1 MSKYSQKIESFLIDI
16 DPSIKLTKYASDNKS
31 IKNIYNSVLDAQKT
45 NFDIK
50 IISQKLIKMIHTRE
64 EYPLSYIFFKCL
76 YETELLDRVLS
87 HPPNITDLHTFM
99 DWHRE
104 NIEYVN
110 FDTIHKLMD
119 DLIKKDTS
127 DRIII
132 KDKKDKLLNEL
143 DNIDDTPQNVSE
155 EELEKSTNNAMN
167 KFVEII
173 DQINELDIYEELKT
187 VYTLM
192 FKTTGVRKILHD
204 SIYNNKFI
212 SVDIQY
218 DLESVDLEYVE
229 CVINDRHKLNIFV
242 PKGKSHPDLKKVAT
256 TIIMMENLAKIYNS
270 EKDLPSVD
278 LTIIFSDQKKNVYH
292 WTNVLCCDNINSGS
306 TYPGKSIVCWRR
318 EEFQKVLIHELVHY
332 YKFDFNKSDSYYQQ
346 LSTMIYIPKIT
357 GTDMLNECYTE
368 SCTTLI
374 LIVFRYL
381 MNGHNNEQISN
392 QINNFDDYFIKNLK
406 IEIAFIMFQVAKI
419 INIYDGVSFE
429 DLVTKKII
437 IKQNTSFRSY
447 FLIKLILLCNTD
459 NLLNILNEFMVMSN
473 ERLISFGELI
483 NESWDTFLK
492 NTHNI
497 QIIDNFIKQINE
509 AYEKED
515 DRWIFKT
522 CRMSVNDTV

>member
-1 MSKYSQKIESFLIDI
+1 MSKYSQKIESFLTDI
-16 DPSIKLTKYASDNKS
+16 DPSIKLTKPISENIS
-31 IKNIYNSVLDAQKT
+31 IKNIYNSVLEAKKT
-45 NFDIK
+45 NVDIK
-50 IISQKLIKMIHTRE
+50 IISQKLIKMIHTRD

-76 YETELLDRVLS
+76 YETELLNRVLS

-110 FDTIHKLMD
+110 FDAIHNLMD
-119 DLIKKDTS
+119 DIIKNQDTKQN
-127 DRIII
+127 
-132 KDKKDKLLNEL
+132 KDKKEELLNEF
-143 DNIDDTPQNVSE
+143 DNIDDTPQNVSDE
-155 EELEKSTNNAMN
+155 EIEKSTNNAMN

-212 SVDIQY
+212 SIDIQY

-229 CVINDRHKLNIFV
+229 CIINNRHKLNIFV
-242 PKGKSHPDLKKVAT
+242 PKGKLHPDLKKVAT
-256 TIIMMENLAKIYNS
+256 TIIMMENLAKIYNI
-270 EKDLPSVD
+270 EKELPVVN

-292 WTNVLCCDNINSGS
+292 WTNTLCCDNINSGS

-318 EEFQKVLIHELVHY
+318 EEFQKVLIHELFHY
-332 YKFDFNKSDSYYQQ
+332 YKLDFYQMDPYYQQ
-346 LSTMIYIPKIT
+346 LNTMIHIPKIT
-357 GTDMLNECYTE
+357 GTDMLNESYTE

-381 MNGHNNEQISN
+381 MNIQTDNPILINQNNEFN
-392 QINNFDDYFIKNLK
+392 DYFIKYLK

-419 INIYDGVSFE
+419 ITIFGGDSFE
-429 DLVTKKII
+429 DMVTKKIV

-459 NLLNILNEFMVMSN
+459 SLLNTLNESMIMSN
-473 ERLISFGELI
+473 ERLILFGELI
-483 NESWDTFLK
+483 NDSWNNFVK
-492 NTHNI
+492 NTHNL
-497 QIIDNFIKQINE
+497 QIINNFIKQIKK

-515 DRWIFKT
+515 DKWIFKT
-522 CRMSVNDTV
+522 CRMSVNDTI